1 MSGTQGTGGADEG
14 EARTRELF
22 RRASAVSQEWADVRA
37 GGGLPDGAVTERLL
51 RELADAERDR
61 DGAAR
66 RASRMARGTLLA
78 ARHLADATHGGAA
91 DPAGDRAEAIVL
103 LREARE
109 EEPVTE
115 RETRSRTAV
124 TKLLIRLLLPRLPDL
139 AFQGR
144 QDMIDV
150 LTVGATFM
158 TPGGVLREELA
169 EVGALLTELTETAD
183 PADQPELERW
193 ATLLRMMQTARD
205 RDSLL
210 ELGTFA
216 TATGGMPPQL
226 QMFMGA
232 AMELLK
238 GLPDAEPVSTG
249 GPREEI
255 REQVELAADD
265 LLPLME
271 LFAPGIL
278 RPEELERAVDGLPR
292 GSWQEQTT
300 AGLARFGMAM
310 RTGDPEDLLEAAQP
324 LLQAGQD
331 RNVPPGMTAVLQA
344 ALLAGASLNG
354 GNIEDAK
361 AAQRLLTENIDLAA
375 LADGMASGTAGREFM
390 ETGRALLEYQRV
402 CDTAEDDLDGFDDID
417 ERLLAMRQELS
428 ADSGSASVVLF
439 VLGFLQLRRTMA
451 IGRAGGAVAAPLR
464 RALMYLRES
473 KEHPGMPMALRGIV
487 APVGAMCKALEQ
499 YIDPAAGSLL
509 DDVEELRAALGGPR
523 VTADQDIRS
532 RLGMAL
538 VLDVEYDRRGDPAVL
553 AAALTELE
561 AARAEIGDHTGCG
574 TAQDVYRKLADR
586 YRRRGG
592 PGDTA
597 RALEATERLLERVAE
612 DVLLQIGAE
621 HGLEAA
627 RAAAGRGVTAAV
639 WAAESGDTATA
650 LRVLEAGRALVLRA
664 AAASAS
670 VPEQLE
676 ASGETDLAG
685 QWREAARAGADSGTV
700 AAPSDADT
708 LIPSTL
714 RRRALK
720 ALRTVGVPAG
730 PGWQEVSDAAEAAGV
745 DAVVHLLV
753 GQGDGPGRALVVRP
767 GLAPLSLE
775 LTGLAAAERAPLERY
790 VDAARDRSAVTAPD
804 VPRSAPGRAE
814 AVAAWEAALEELCEW
829 AGGAVMGPVLDVVR
843 PGRAA
848 RPDDPVRLV
857 LLPAGNL
864 GIVPWHAARLG
875 AGTRAGERPVYAV
888 DHAVIS
894 YAASGAE
901 FVRSAARTRLPPA
914 EAPVLV
920 ADPRAT
926 LAYAEH
932 EVEALRAVFYPRA
945 RCFGFLSR
953 NGFSVD
959 GTPDELLPLLPGG
972 TAERPAT
979 LVEFCVHGIAGD
991 LPTVSRLLLHR
1002 PRGAV
1007 DDDAG
1012 LLTVRRLLGAPAV
1025 DGGGGA
1031 GPLVVLSA
1039 CETDL
1044 STRDHDET
1052 LTLTTAF
1059 VARGAADVIGS
1070 KWSVADASSAVLMY
1084 ALHHFLA
1091 EGADPAQALRRAQL
1105 WALDAD
1111 RPALPG
1117 LPGPLAVRINGKPA
1131 LSADAW
1137 APFIHQGNPAPVRPE
1152 GNTVGH
1158 R

>member
-1 MSGTQGTGGADEG
+1 MSGIQGTAAGDEG

-22 RRASAVSQEWADVRA
+22 RRATVISQGWAGA
-37 GGGLPDGAVTERLL
+37 HEGGGPPDGAATERML
-51 RELADAERDR
+51 RELADAERET
-61 DGAAR
+61 DGAGR
-66 RASRMARGTLLA
+66 RALRMARGSLLA
-78 ARHLADATHGGAA
+78 VRHLADATHGGSA
-91 DPAGDRAEAIVL
+91 DPVADRAEALVL

-109 EEPVTE
+109 QEPVDE

-124 TKLLIRLLLPRLPDL
+124 TKLLIRLLVPQLPDL
-139 AFQGR
+139 SFQGR
-144 QDMIDV
+144 RDMIDV

-158 TPGGVLREELA
+158 APDGSALRENLA
-169 EVGALLTELTETAD
+169 EVGALLTELAETAD
-183 PADQPELERW
+183 PADQPDLERW
-193 ATLLRMMQTARD
+193 TTLLRMMQTARD

-210 ELGTFA
+210 ELGDFA
-216 TATGGMPPQL
+216 TATGAMPPQL

-238 GLPDAEPVSTG
+238 GLPDATPVELG
-249 GPREEI
+249 GAQEEI
-255 REQVELAADD
+255 REQVERAADD
-265 LLPLME
+265 MLPLME

-278 RPEELERAVDGLPR
+278 RPEELQRAVEGLPR

-310 RTGDPEDLLEAAQP
+310 RTGDPEDLVEAAEP
-324 LLQAGQD
+324 LLQAGRDQD
-331 RNVPPGMTAVLQA
+331 VPPGVAAVLQA

-354 GNIEDAK
+354 GNIEDAR
-361 AAQRLLTENIDLAA
+361 AAQRLLTEDIDLAA
-375 LADGMASGTAGREFM
+375 LADGMASGSAGREFM

-402 CDTAEDDLDGFDDID
+402 CDTPDDDLDAFDDIG

-428 ADSGSASVVLF
+428 EDSGSASVVLF

-451 IGRAGGAVAAPLR
+451 IGRAGGSVAPPLR

-473 KEHPGMPMALRGIV
+473 TEHPGMPIALRGLV
-487 APVGAMCKALEQ
+487 APVGAMFKALEQ
-499 YIDPAAGSLL
+499 YVDPSAGSLL
-509 DDVEELRAALGGPR
+509 EDVDELRAALGGPR
-523 VTADQDIRS
+523 VAADQDIRS
-532 RLGMAL
+532 RIGMAL
-538 VLDVEYDRRGDPAVL
+538 VLDIEYDRRGDPAVL
-553 AAALTELE
+553 AAALAELE
-561 AARAEIGDHTGCG
+561 AARAEIGDLTGCG
-574 TAQDVYRKLADR
+574 TAQDVYRKLADQ

-592 PGDTA
+592 PGDTE
-597 RALEATERLLERVAE
+597 RALEATERLLEKVAE

-627 RAAAGRGVTAAV
+627 RAAADRGVTAAV
-639 WAAESGDTATA
+639 WAAESGDAATA

-664 AAASAS
+664 VAASAS

-676 ASGETDLAG
+676 ACGETDLAG
-685 QWREAARAGADSGTV
+685 RWREAARAGADADAATV
-700 AAPSDADT
+700 REDADT

-714 RRRALK
+714 RRRALR
-720 ALRTVGVPAG
+720 ALRTTGISAG

-753 GQGDGPGRALVVRP
+753 GQDEGPGRALVVRP

-790 VDAARDRSAVTAPD
+790 VDAARARSAVTAPD
-804 VPRSAPGRAE
+804 VPPSAPGRAE
-814 AVAAWEAALEELCEW
+814 VVAAWEAALDELCDW
-829 AGGAVMGPVLDVVR
+829 AGPAVMGPVLDVVR
-843 PGRAA
+843 PGRPA

-875 AGTRAGERPVYAV
+875 ARAGERPVYAV
-888 DHAVIS
+888 DHAVLS

-901 FVRSAARTRLPPA
+901 FVRSAARTRLPLA

-932 EVEALRAVFYPRA
+932 EVEALRAAFYPDA
-945 RCFGFLSR
+945 RCYGFLSR
-953 NGFSVD
+953 NVFDVD

-972 TAERPAT
+972 TAERPAG
-979 LVEFCVHGIAGD
+979 LVQFSVHGIAGD

-1002 PRGAV
+1002 PRGAT
-1007 DDDAG
+1007 DEAG

-1025 DGGGGA
+1025 DGGGA

-1091 EGADPAQALRRAQL
+1091 QGADPAQALRRTQL

-1117 LPGPLAVRINGKPA
+1117 LPGPLAVRIKGKPA

-1137 APFIHQGNPAPVRPE
+1137 APFIHQGNPAPVRSE

-1158 R
+1158 A